1 MTFTIEEQIKV
12 VEREIS
18 MRKKVYP
25 RRVAME
31 QMSQSQA
38 DYQIA
43 AMEAV
48 KETLLK
54 TAPSDGLFGGQ
65 K

>member
-1 MTFTIEEQIKV
+1 MFTIEEQIKA

-25 RRVAME
+25 RRVAMD
-31 QMSQSQA
+31 QMGQSQA

-43 AMEAV
+43 VMEAV